1 MHRMK
6 RRGIKLLAVL
16 WLVWYL
22 SGPLFETIDSWDSP
36 QEEIGDII
44 RSAGGAVTLIAVVV
58 YFGMVSF
65 RKLRER
71 CLYLARA
78 VERLF
83 VPVTCEPSIFLSLRI
98 PATTH
103 SPPGTLRI

>member
-1 MHRMK
+1 MGRVK
-6 RRGIKLLAVL
+6 RRVIKLLVLL
-16 WLVWYL
+16 WLGWYL
-22 SGPLFETIDSWDSP
+22 SGPLFEIIDSWDSP

-44 RSAGGAVTLIAVVV
+44 HSAGGAVTLIAVVV
-58 YFGMVSF
+58 CFGIVTF

-78 VERLF
+78 AQRLF
-83 VPVTCEPSIFLSLRI
+83 VPVNFEPSNFLPLRM

-103 SPPGTLRI
+103 SSPCPLRI